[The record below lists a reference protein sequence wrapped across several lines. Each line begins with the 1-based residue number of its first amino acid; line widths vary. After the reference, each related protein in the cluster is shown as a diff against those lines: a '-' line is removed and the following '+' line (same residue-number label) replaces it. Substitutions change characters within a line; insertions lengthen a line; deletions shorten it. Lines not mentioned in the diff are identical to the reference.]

1 MKIEKVGILG
11 LGALGIL
18 YAEKLSKVL
27 GEDLYILVDSE
38 RKERYL
44 KEGVFSN
51 GKMLNLNYLDYEK
64 DSQELDL
71 IIVSLKSYHVK
82 DTLPKIV
89 GLAGEKTLFISLLNG
104 IDSEEI
110 IEERFGEN
118 AVLYAVAQGMD
129 ATRDG
134 RSLYYSN
141 TGNISLGEKN
151 NQPSKRLEAVKNLFD
166 QASIEWNT
174 PADIH
179 LQLWSK
185 LMLNAG
191 INQVLALYEG
201 SYEDFQKDP
210 KIRKLTIDIMRE
222 VKTVANQKGI
232 AITEEE
238 IQKWIKILDGLDPK
252 MKPSMAQDVEY
263 GRKMEI
269 GSFSGKICELGET
282 LGVPTPLNKKIK
294 EDLELKEK
302 K

>member
-1 MKIEKVGILG
+1 MKIKKVGILG

-27 GEDLYILVDSE
+27 GEDLYIVVDSE

-51 GKMLNLNYLDYEK
+51 GKKLNLNYLDYEK
-64 DSQELDL
+64 ESQELDL

-82 DTLPKIV
+82 DTLPKIE

-118 AVLYAVAQGMD
+118 SVLYAVAQGMD

-151 NQPSKRLEAVKNLFD
+151 NQPSERLEAVKNLFD
-166 QASIEWNT
+166 KASIEWNT

-222 VKTVANQKGI
+222 VKTVANKKGI

>member
-269 GSFSGKICELGET
+269 GSFSGKICELGEK

>member
-151 NQPSKRLEAVKNLFD
+151 NQLSKRLEAVKNLFD

-269 GSFSGKICELGET
+269 GSFSGKICEYGEK